1 MDPLIVSVDYTD
13 YKCDDLPAN
22 AMIGGDFNRNRE
34 RQRVKGG
41 ELICCWIQPLLA
53 IQNNLFDK
61 LQFP

>member
-34 RQRVKGG
+34 RDREGKG
-41 ELICCWIQPLLA
+41 E
-53 IQNNLFDK
+53 N
-61 LQFP
+61 